1 VFSTTTTRKEA
12 TLARSRK
19 TKKVRN
25 SRDGKQRRSGK
36 TAGKT
41 AGKSGKSGK
50 TAGKAGKTPAG
61 SRTAY
66 RGRLRD
72 AIQQLLPCRQLPTL
86 PTDRRTRW
94 TPMLLVLV
102 AIMMAWSTSP
112 TLAERFHAARVRV
125 LRWYP
130 GRRRP
135 GGSYHGFIDRLAKH
149 GRPLAKAI
157 GDCYRGH
164 VRQIAEDR
172 NCWWVGPF
180 VPMTVDGSKINLPMT
195 EANEKKLGTCGK
207 AKTWPQMLLTVVQHM
222 GTGLPWAFKRGHAR
236 SSERRHLLGMLHT
249 LPKETILVADAGFIG
264 FEFWWRI
271 IASDRAFLIRVGSNV
286 KLIRKLGLDAE
297 NGEDDL
303 VWIWP
308 EKQRKKRASPL
319 KLRWIRI
326 TDGRGRTMHLL
337 TNVLERGA
345 AGLSDETARQLYAM
359 RWGVELLYRSLKQ
372 TMQKR
377 KMLSDSPRN
386 ARSELTWAFI
396 GLWTLLLIKAMRTS
410 DALRNAHAAKGVAD
424 VLRVLLRAMADD
436 TLNLDTAL
444 LKLKPDE
451 YVRKNSR
458 KARHWPHKKTESP
471 PGEPKARNATEAEKA
486 LAEELATE
494 KVAA

>member
-1 VFSTTTTRKEA
+1 
-12 TLARSRK
+12 LARSRK
-19 TKKVRN
+19 TRKVRK
-25 SRDGKQRRSGK
+25 SRDGKQQRSGK
-36 TAGKT
+36 A
-41 AGKSGKSGK
+41 
-50 TAGKAGKTPAG
+50 AGKASAG

-72 AIQQLLPCRQLPTL
+72 AIQQLLPCRRLPTL

-94 TPMLLVLV
+94 TAMLLVLV
-102 AIMMAWSTSP
+102 AIMMAWNTSP
-112 TLAERFHAARVRV
+112 TLAERFHAARGRL

-135 GGSYHGFIDRLAKH
+135 GGSYHGFIERLAKH

-157 GDCYRGH
+157 GVCYRGH

-180 VPMTVDGSKINLPMT
+180 VPMTVDGSKIDLPMT

-222 GTGLPWAFKRGHAR
+222 GTGLPWVFIRGRAR
-236 SSERRHLLGMLHT
+236 ASERRHLLGMLRT

-264 FEFWWRI
+264 FEFWRQI
-271 IASDRAFLIRVGSNV
+271 IASNRAFLIRVGSNV
-286 KLIRKLGLDAE
+286 KLIRKLGIVAE
-297 NGEDDL
+297 DGEDDL

-308 EKQRKKRASPL
+308 EEQRKKRASPL

-326 TDGRGRTMHLL
+326 TDGRGRKMHLL
-337 TNVLERGA
+337 TNVLERDA
-345 AGLSDETARQLYAM
+345 KGLSDDTARRLYAM

-386 ARSELTWAFI
+386 ARTELTWAFI
-396 GLWTLLLIKAMRTS
+396 GLWTLLLIKAKRTS
-410 DALRNAHAAKGVAD
+410 GALRNAHAAKGVAD

-436 TLNLDTAL
+436 RMNLDAAL

-451 YVRKNSR
+451 YERKKSR
-458 KARHWPHKKTESP
+458 KARHWPHKKSESP
-471 PGEPKARNATEAEKA
+471 PGEPKARNATEAERA
-486 LAEELATE
+486 LAEELAEE
-494 KVAA
+494 KAIA